1 MSFLYYAAIAAT
13 GLAAGLLSGL
23 FGIGG
28 GALIIPALVLLL
40 GFTQHNAQGTS
51 LVALLLPV
59 GILGVIRYWKAGNL
73 DLIAGLIIAAGLFAG
88 AYFGAGWANKLN
100 EVWLKRAFGIFLVL
114 VGIKFI
120 LTRAVPAAA
129 GN

>member
-1 MSFLYYAAIAAT
+1 MSFLYYAGIGLT
-13 GLAAGLLSGL
+13 GLVAGLLSGL
-23 FGIGG
+23 FGLGG
-28 GALIIPALVLLL
+28 GALIIPALVLIF
-40 GFTQHNAQGTS
+40 GFTQHKAQGTS

-100 EVWLKRAFGIFLVL
+100 EVWLKRAFGIF
-114 VGIKFI
+114 FI
-120 LTRAVPAAA
+120 LLGIRYILTKTPTP
-129 GN
+129 